1 MNTADGSWR
10 GQIKSPRGLIC
21 QPDWRERSEGQKTLE
36 PAPPLLLWVYTEWH
50 LPASLAGL

>member
-1 MNTADGSWR
+1 MNTADESWR